1 MSVYIHM
8 YIYIYICIYMYIYIY
23 IYIYIYSIHAQ
34 YVCNRCIVFL
44 SVIYVLSFSAYHT
57 QNRISQLLVND
68 LSGPPVIVVAHG
80 RDSGK
85 RERERERGRGRE
97 GEREGGRE
105 GGNRMNER
113 EEERDSKTEKGKEG
127 GNEAETPHASVITL
141 GSHTGG
147 QSGWREREGERARAR
162 EERSAVSR
170 TLDLSQH
177 DLSALPFTD
186 HEGKEE
192 SSSGTARKEGQ
203 DEEEMREQAE
213 KKVEEG
219 EGGAGWGEKLSVP
232 YLHFSEVKVPY
243 VPVSPPS
250 LPLCTL
256 PMPVGLESDCLSP
269 TRISPRTSAVMSP
282 PEAMSPPLHV
292 DAHVDA
298 SQPALPALYTHTHV
312 HTHTQ
317 SPWCSLSPA
326 AAHVEATTITASS
339 LAATSGG
346 ILADTAIDKDAN
358 CSGGREG
365 GSGGERQWKCAPPV
379 AWELVLEEPKTSPPR
394 AQNHWLVQ
402 NNTDVTEKASFG
414 ADAGSDEG
422 GSGQQGEWGGSSNG
436 NTASMRARAAIAREI
451 YFANNG
457 GGHKSKLP
465 VTKMEVPETNEEERV
480 RAREG
485 TVPR

>member
-1 MSVYIHM
+1 M
-8 YIYIYICIYMYIYIY
+8 
-23 IYIYIYSIHAQ
+23 
-34 YVCNRCIVFL
+34 
-44 SVIYVLSFSAYHT
+44 SVIYVLSFSAYPT
-57 QNRISQLLVND
+57 QNRISELIVND

-147 QSGWREREGERARAR
+147 QSGGREREGERARAR

-177 DLSALPFTD
+177 DLSALPFTG

-192 SSSGTARKEGQ
+192 SSSGMARKEGQ
-203 DEEEMREQAE
+203 DEEEVREQAG
-213 KKVEEG
+213 KKGEEG
-219 EGGAGWGEKLSVP
+219 EGGAGGGEKLSVP
-232 YLHFSEVKVPY
+232 YLPFSGDKVPH

-256 PMPVGLESDCLSP
+256 PMPVDLEIDCLAP
-269 TRISPRTSAVMSP
+269 TLLSPRMAVVMTP
-282 PEAMSPPLHV
+282 PETMSLPLHA

-298 SQPALPALYTHTHV
+298 SRSAPAALYSHTHL

-317 SPWCSLSPA
+317 LPWCSPSPA
-326 AAHVEATTITASS
+326 AAHVQATTITASS
-339 LAATSGG
+339 LAATSGS
-346 ILADTAIDKDAN
+346 ILADTAIDQDAN
-358 CSGGREG
+358 CSGGGEG

-379 AWELVLEEPKTSPPR
+379 AWELVLEEPKKSPPR
-394 AQNHWLVQ
+394 VQSHWLVQ

-414 ADAGSDEG
+414 ADAGSNEG
-422 GSGQQGEWGGSSNG
+422 GSGQQSEWRGSCL
-436 NTASMRARAAIAREI
+436 TAPAASMRARAAIAREMC
-451 YFANNG
+451 FANNG